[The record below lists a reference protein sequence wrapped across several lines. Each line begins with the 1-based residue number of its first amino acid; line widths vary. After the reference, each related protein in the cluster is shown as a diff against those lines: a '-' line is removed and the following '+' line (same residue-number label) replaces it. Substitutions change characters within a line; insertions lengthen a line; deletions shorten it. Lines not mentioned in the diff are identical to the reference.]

1 MLDAT
6 ISLQV
11 KTFLLILEIQETL
24 QEKQTDLM
32 QLISP
37 AIQSFV

>member
-32 QLISP
+32 
-37 AIQSFV
+37 